1 MRLVVLAS
9 GNGSNLQTIL
19 DNINAGML
27 KAEIVAVI
35 SDKENAFALE
45 RAEKAGI
52 PTVYVNSKLYPNREE
67 FNAAIADII
76 QTYNPDYIVLA
87 GYMRILTPAFVQRF
101 PMRIL
106 NIHPSLL
113 PAFQGLH
120 AQAQAWEYGVKV
132 SGCTVHFVDSGLDS
146 GPIIAQRTVEV
157 LDTDTEADLS
167 ERILKQEHQLY
178 SQVLS
183 WLAEGKI
190 KIEGRKVLVKKG

>member
-19 DNINAGML
+19 DNITAGML

-35 SDKENAFALE
+35 SDKENAFALQ
-45 RAEKAGI
+45 RAQKVGI

-67 FNAAIADII
+67 FNTAIADTV
-76 QTYNPDYIVLA
+76 QTYSPDYIVLA

-120 AQAQAWEYGVKV
+120 AQQQAWEYGVKV

-167 ERILKQEHQLY
+167 ARILQQEHLLY
-178 SQVLS
+178 TQVLS
-183 WLAEGKI
+183 WLTEGKI
-190 KIEGRKVLVKKG
+190 KIDGRKVFIKKG